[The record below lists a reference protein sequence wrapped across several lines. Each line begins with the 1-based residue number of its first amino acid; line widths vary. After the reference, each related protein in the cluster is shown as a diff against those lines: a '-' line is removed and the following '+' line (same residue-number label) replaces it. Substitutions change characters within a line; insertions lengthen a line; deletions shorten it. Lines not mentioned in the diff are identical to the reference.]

1 LFCKDSRNS
10 KLNYLITIVFI
21 VLGGTVRLPRLI
33 GESKAKELIFTG
45 RVLNNKQAAEIGL
58 ADYAVEQNEN
68 GDAAFVRAMELADE
82 MQSQG
87 PVALRMAK
95 KSISKGI
102 EVRFVKK
109 TYFRIN
115 IYFLSKVMK
124 IYG

>member
-1 LFCKDSRNS
+1 M
-10 KLNYLITIVFI
+10 
-21 VLGGTVRLPRLI
+21 
-33 GESKAKELIFTG
+33 
-45 RVLNNKQAAEIGL
+45 LNNKQAAEIGL

>member
-1 LFCKDSRNS
+1 
-10 KLNYLITIVFI
+10 
-21 VLGGTVRLPRLI
+21 
-33 GESKAKELIFTG
+33 
-45 RVLNNKQAAEIGL
+45 VLNNKQAAEIGL